1 MSDLDTYMKSYSS
14 AMDGRSEQQKTT
26 AREVQQRVKRTLEQ
40 KVRMEKITNRYNNRF
55 NNN

>member
-14 AMDGRSEQQKTT
+14 AMDCRNEQQKTT

-40 KVRMEKITNRYNNRF
+40 KVRMEKITNRYNNKF
-55 NNN
+55 SSN